1 MSAAVSTTGGTQ
13 PAVGQQALGAP
24 ARVNTL
30 ESVDAP
36 ETFRVD
42 VAVAAH
48 DAVAL
53 LGATRRLHGIEVAL
67 ELPED
72 PVPARVSSRRM
83 QQVFLLLLAHAAD
96 AANGRGIQLTVD
108 APDDFGDVGPRF
120 QVAAPGASLS
130 ERELKAV
137 FLSPM
142 LVGPLHRRLARAR
155 ELVESVGGT
164 LEVAR
169 GAASGITVT
178 VELPAPGMS
187 SW

>member
-1 MSAAVSTTGGTQ
+1 MSAAVSTTGGAQSGEQSQQGATGRG
-13 PAVGQQALGAP
+13 PALAL
-24 ARVNTL
+24 
-30 ESVDAP
+30 VDSP
-36 ETFRVD
+36 DRPQVD
-42 VAVAAH
+42 VAEMARG
-48 DAVAL
+48 AVEL
-53 LGATRRLHGIEVAL
+53 LTATRRLHGVEVAL

-72 PVPARVSSRRM
+72 AVPARVSSRRM
-83 QQVFLLLLAHAAD
+83 QQVMLLLLAHAAD
-96 AANGRGIQLTVD
+96 AANGQGVRLAVD

-120 QVAAPGASLS
+120 QVVAPGASLS
-130 ERELKAV
+130 EREAQAV

-169 GAASGITVT
+169 GAGITVT